1 MPTQTLDLDYCHRP
15 ATPTLAA
22 SFILV
27 SVLLFTPIKV
37 SAQNLE
43 VLGSRAL
50 GMAGA
55 FVAVADDATATYW
68 NPAGLA
74 SGPFFDLVLE
84 RQQGDALLDG
94 RNEPLDRTTRA
105 AGGTSLT
112 FALGTPPL
120 GLSYYQIRATSL
132 PSGPTA
138 QTDASE
144 QTVTSGGATVRTL
157 KTQHFGVTFVQ
168 SLTANITLGTTLKIV
183 RGTAAE
189 AQITAATAEEAL
201 EAATELKGNSGTT
214 IDLDA
219 GALAVYGPW
228 RAGIV
233 GRNLRR
239 PGFELSTE
247 RGVDRLQLERQVRA
261 GFAFAPRSR
270 PAGINGPMTIALDLD
285 LKRVDTVF
293 GARRELALGG
303 ERWWLAG
310 RVGAR
315 AGVRFNTLKRENQRG
330 DPIVAGGF
338 SVSPRAGS
346 LIEGQFTR
354 SQDSLEQGWGIS
366 TRVTF

>member
-1 MPTQTLDLDYCHRP
+1 V
-15 ATPTLAA
+15 A
-22 SFILV
+22 SFLVV
-27 SVLLFTPIKV
+27 SVLLLTPTRV
-37 SAQNLE
+37 SAQNVE

-84 RQQGDALLDG
+84 RQHGDALLDG
-94 RNEPLDRTTRA
+94 RNQSLDSATRA
-105 AGGTSLT
+105 AGGTSFT
-112 FALGTPPL
+112 VALGTPPL

-132 PSGPTA
+132 PSHPAA
-138 QTDASE
+138 QSE
-144 QTVTSGGATVRTL
+144 GSRQTVTLGEATVRTL
-157 KTQHFGVTFVQ
+157 KTQHLGVTFVQ
-168 SLTANITLGTTLKIV
+168 SLTSNITLGTTLKIV

-189 AQITAATAEEAL
+189 AQVTGATAEDAL
-201 EAATELKGNSGTT
+201 EAATALTGNSGTT
-214 IDLDA
+214 VDLDA
-219 GALAVYGPW
+219 GALAAYGPW

-239 PGFELSTE
+239 PRFALSTE
-247 RGVDRLQLERQVRA
+247 RGSDHVQLDRQVRA

-270 PAGINGPMTIALDLD
+270 PAGTNGPMTLALDFD
-285 LKRVDTVF
+285 LRRVDTVF

-315 AGVRFNTLKRENQRG
+315 AGVRFNTLKRENEPG
-330 DPIVAGGF
+330 DPVVAGGF
-338 SVSPRAGS
+338 SVSPRAGA

-354 SQDSLEQGWGIS
+354 SQNSREQSWGLS

>member
-1 MPTQTLDLDYCHRP
+1 MPIQVLDLDYCHRS
-15 ATPTLAA
+15 ATPSLVGSFVLA
-22 SFILV
+22 SLLLLPPTRV
-27 SVLLFTPIKV
+27 ST
-37 SAQNLE
+37 QNIE

-74 SGPFFDLVLE
+74 TGPLFDLVLE
-84 RQQGDALLDG
+84 RQEGNAVSDG
-94 RNEPLDRTTRA
+94 RDEPLDLTTRA
-105 AGGTSLT
+105 SGGTSLN

-120 GLSYYQIRATSL
+120 GLTYYRIRATSF
-132 PSGPTA
+132 PSDPTA
-138 QTDASE
+138 QSE
-144 QTVTSGGATVRTL
+144 AGGQTVPPGTTTVRTL
-157 KTQHFGVTFVQ
+157 KTQNLGVTFVQ
-168 SLTANITLGTTLKIV
+168 SLVANITLGTTLRIV
-183 RGTAAE
+183 WGTAA
-189 AQITAATAEEAL
+189 AGQLMAATAEDAL
-201 EAATELKGNSGTT
+201 EAATELPGQTATT

-219 GALAVYGPW
+219 GALAAFGPW

-239 PGFELSTE
+239 PAFELPPGS
-247 RGVDRLQLERQVRA
+247 GVHELRLERQVRA

-270 PAGINGPMTIALDLD
+270 PAGTNGPMTVAVDLD
-285 LKRVDTVF
+285 LRRVDTVF
-293 GARRELALGG
+293 GARRELAVGA

-315 AGVRFNTLKRENQRG
+315 AGVRFNTLTGENQRG
-330 DPIVAGGF
+330 DPVVAAGF

-354 SQDSLEQGWGIS
+354 SQNSVEQGWGIS

>member
-1 MPTQTLDLDYCHRP
+1 MPTQVLDLDYCHRP
-15 ATPTLAA
+15 ATPTLAV
-22 SFILV
+22 SFVLAW
-27 SVLLFTPIKV
+27 VLLLAPTKV
-37 SAQNLE
+37 FAQNLE

-68 NPAGLA
+68 NPAGLS

-105 AGGTSLT
+105 AGGTSYT

-132 PSGPTA
+132 PSGPPS
-138 QTDASE
+138 QTEVSE
-144 QTVTSGGATVRTL
+144 QTVTSGVATVRIL
-157 KTQHFGVTFVQ
+157 KTQHFGVTLVQ

-183 RGTAAE
+183 RGTAAG
-189 AQITAATAEEAL
+189 AQIAAATAEDAL
-201 EAATELKGNSGTT
+201 EAATALRGNSETR

-219 GALAVYGPW
+219 GVLAAYGPW

-247 RGVDRLQLERQVRA
+247 RDMDQLRLERQVRA

-270 PAGINGPMTIALDLD
+270 PAGTNGPMTIALDLD
-285 LKRVDTVF
+285 LKRADTVF

-330 DPIVAGGF
+330 DPVVAGGF
-338 SVSPRAGS
+338 SVSLRTGS

-354 SQDSLEQGWGIS
+354 SRNSLEQGWGLS